1 MTRHRSIFSYSK
13 VFIRI
18 LLISVLGIVILFKL
32 TGILFEDLDSG
43 FLPIL
48 IPAIIAI
55 LIIIV
60 CLIFT
65 EVFKFFNVGM
75 VGELRQYNPKV
86 ILLMLFKCF
95 VIILSGFT
103 LAILYKLN
111 LSKGREYD
119 FPDYLFY
126 TSDILLVLYSL
137 FGVVKA
143 EQLRE
148 INFRKL
154 ETENKLLKSRIN
166 PHFLY
171 NTLNNIDSLIWIDQD
186 KASTAI
192 LKLSS
197 LMRYMTYQ
205 TEKPYVS
212 MTEEL
217 LHIEEYLDLQK
228 IRYDNPQAIVFN
240 KDITDEKDIFIAPMI
255 LTTFIENGFKHCRD
269 KTSDAA
275 INISIK
281 ADRRVLEFEMDNS
294 FDLNDEEKKKEG
306 GFGLY
311 GVERRLKLIY
321 KKNYTLNIEKKD
333 YRFYVK
339 LIIRFDPENFV

>member
-1 MTRHRSIFSYSK
+1 
-13 VFIRI
+13 
-18 LLISVLGIVILFKL
+18 
-32 TGILFEDLDSG
+32 
-43 FLPIL
+43 
-48 IPAIIAI
+48 
-55 LIIIV
+55 
-60 CLIFT
+60 
-65 EVFKFFNVGM
+65 
-75 VGELRQYNPKV
+75 
-86 ILLMLFKCF
+86 MLFR
-95 VIILSGFT
+95 S
-103 LAILYKLN
+103 
-111 LSKGREYD
+111 
-119 FPDYLFY
+119 
-126 TSDILLVLYSL
+126 
-137 FGVVKA
+137 A

-333 YRFYVK
+333 NRFYVK

>member
-143 EQLRE
+143 EQLR
-148 INFRKL
+148 
-154 ETENKLLKSRIN
+154 
-166 PHFLY
+166 
-171 NTLNNIDSLIWIDQD
+171 
-186 KASTAI
+186 
-192 LKLSS
+192 
-197 LMRYMTYQ
+197 
-205 TEKPYVS
+205 
-212 MTEEL
+212 
-217 LHIEEYLDLQK
+217 
-228 IRYDNPQAIVFN
+228 
-240 KDITDEKDIFIAPMI
+240 
-255 LTTFIENGFKHCRD
+255 
-269 KTSDAA
+269 
-275 INISIK
+275 
-281 ADRRVLEFEMDNS
+281 
-294 FDLNDEEKKKEG
+294 
-306 GFGLY
+306 
-311 GVERRLKLIY
+311 
-321 KKNYTLNIEKKD
+321 
-333 YRFYVK
+333 
-339 LIIRFDPENFV
+339 